1 MSCLEKNNVIEL
13 SILMPCLNESETLD
27 ICIKKA
33 QIFISENNIK
43 GEVLI
48 ADNGSDDGSQDIAL
62 RNGARVVNVKK
73 RGYGEALSE
82 GILAAKG
89 KFVIMGDSDDSYDF
103 TNLMPYVKKLREGYD
118 LVMGNRFKGGIAKG
132 AMPLLHK
139 YLGNPVLSLIGRIFF
154 YNGCRDFHCGL
165 RGFNRNSII
174 NLNLQSSGMEYASE
188 MIVRAALSN
197 LCITEVPTTLSKDGR
212 SRPPHLRSWR
222 DGWRHLRLLLIWSPR
237 WLFFYPG
244 LILIITG
251 LISSIALLTGSIYIK
266 DLTLDVHTLLFSS
279 SLVIIGYQS
288 VFFSIHSTLYG
299 RIHNLLSNKSSFN
312 KFIEFLSLERGLTLG
327 IFFLL
332 VGLTLALFAVNYWSQ
347 KQFGE
352 LNPSLSMRIVIP
364 SIFFLIMGSSTIFNI
379 FFLHLLQILDNK
391 KFD

>member
-1 MSCLEKNNVIEL
+1 MIEL
-13 SILMPCLNESETLD
+13 SILMPCLNESETLEL
-27 ICIKKA
+27 CIKKA
-33 QIFISENNIK
+33 QTFISKNNIK
-43 GEVLI
+43 GEILI
-48 ADNGSDDGSQDIAL
+48 ADNGSDDGSQDIAFK
-62 RNGARVVNVKK
+62 NGARVVNVKK
-73 RGYGEALSE
+73 RGYGEALTE
-82 GILAAKG
+82 GIAAAKG

-103 TNLMPYVKKLREGYD
+103 SNLMPYLKKLRDGYD

-132 AMPLLHK
+132 AMPPLHK
-139 YLGNPVLSLIGRIFF
+139 YLGNPVLSLIGRVFF

-165 RGFNRNSII
+165 RGFNRKSIM
-174 NLNLQSSGMEYASE
+174 NLNLQSGGMEFASE
-188 MIVRAALSN
+188 MIIRAAICKLQ
-197 LCITEVPTTLSKDGR
+197 ITEVPTTLSRDGR

-244 LILIITG
+244 LLLIITG

-266 DLTLDVHTLLFSS
+266 ELTLDVHTLLFSS

-299 RIHNLLSNKSSFN
+299 NIHNLLSNKSSFN

-327 IFFLL
+327 VSFLL
-332 VGLTLALFAVNYWSQ
+332 VGLTLALFAVKYWSH
-347 KQFGE
+347 KQFGV

-364 SIFFLIMGSSTIFNI
+364 SIFFLLMGSSTIFNI
-379 FFLHLLQILDNK
+379 FFLHLLQILNNK
-391 KFD
+391 KLD